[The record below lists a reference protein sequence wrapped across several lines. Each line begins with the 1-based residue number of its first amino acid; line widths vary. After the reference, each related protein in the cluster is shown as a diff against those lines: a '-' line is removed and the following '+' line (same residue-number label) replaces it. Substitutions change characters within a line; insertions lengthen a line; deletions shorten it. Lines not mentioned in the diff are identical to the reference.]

1 MAVPKR
7 KTTRSKRGNRR
18 AHDAL
23 TRPAYIEDQDGEL
36 HRPHH
41 VNLKTGVYRG
51 RQVLDR
57 DDD

>member
-7 KTTRSKRGNRR
+7 KVTRSKRGNRR

-23 TRPAYIEDQDGEL
+23 TRPAYVEDQDGEL

-41 VNLKTGVYRG
+41 VNLKTGTYRG
-51 RQVLDR
+51 RQILEPKED
-57 DDD
+57 